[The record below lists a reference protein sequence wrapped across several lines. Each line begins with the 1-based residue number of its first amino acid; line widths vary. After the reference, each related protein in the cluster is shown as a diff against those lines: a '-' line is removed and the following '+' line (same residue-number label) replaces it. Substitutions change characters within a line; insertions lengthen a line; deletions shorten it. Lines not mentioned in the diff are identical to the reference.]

1 MNGPRIAGILA
12 LALLATPA
20 LRPASARVI
29 DIPPAF
35 RVGLARADAGDG
47 LRVRFKDVSDSCSL
61 HFCRGA
67 TDTVTVQITPMPNIN
82 FLLNQGSYFGP
93 FYHGGSYF
101 ETRWD
106 SFLNIKV
113 PGDYV
118 FSIQVDDGA
127 SVAIGD
133 SLILVFDGGH
143 WFYNLTS
150 DTVRFAQSGVYP
162 LRAYF
167 FDCPYCCRGFR
178 MGGMGPAG
186 SGMMAFTPGFN
197 FDSDLGP
204 CCTYGNN
211 GPGVSVVPAAL
222 FFQTAPAVSGGSPP
236 AAGSTASIT
245 GCSAAPNPCR
255 GATVLAVE
263 LARGD
268 RVWLEVFDAAGR
280 RVSTLAAG
288 EWRPAGVTR
297 WLWALDPSSP
307 GARASG
313 SYFYRVRTADGSSAG
328 GSVIVVR

>member
-1 MNGPRIAGILA
+1 MNRPP
-12 LALLATPA
+12 LALLLLSLLPLPCATSA
-20 LRPASARVI
+20 VARVI

-35 RVGLARADAGDG
+35 RVGLPRTDDGDG

-61 HFCRGA
+61 HFCRSA
-67 TDTVTVQITPMPNIN
+67 TDTVTVQVTTMPNIN

-106 SFLNIKV
+106 SYLNIKV
-113 PGDYV
+113 AGDYV

-150 DTVRFAQSGVYP
+150 DTVRFAYAGVYP

-186 SGMMAFTPGFN
+186 SGMMAFTPGFDFN
-197 FDSDLGP
+197 NDLGP
-204 CCTYGNN
+204 CCTFGGN
-211 GPGVSVVPAAL
+211 GPGVSVVPPQL
-222 FFQTAPAVSGGSPP
+222 FFQAPPTVGVAPPTATTTGPTILGC
-236 AAGSTASIT
+236 AAS
-245 GCSAAPNPCR
+245 PNPCR
-255 GATVLAVE
+255 GATMLAVE
-263 LARGD
+263 LARD
-268 RVWLEVFDAAGR
+268 QTLWLEVYDAAGR

-288 EWRPAGVTR
+288 EWCRSGVTR
-297 WLWALDPSSP
+297 WPWVQDAAGP
-307 GARASG
+307 GGRASG
-313 SYFYRVRTADGSSAG
+313 TYFYRVRTGDGASAG
-328 GSVIVVR
+328 GRITVAR